1 MGVINPK
8 RRIEEYIVDD
18 KDIIFYNRIWNFEVM
33 AGSYLAKNYKDLFT
47 YEACVRAQLETNK
60 EWKRKI
66 NVLPK
71 GQSWARDGWLTDS
84 KWSDEDFIFHGWQ
97 KRRLNNKHAFASWKL
112 PILSIKFNISLCG
125 TNNYIENWKYNQ
137 SFARDRN
144 EIRAELDTIIALN
157 DVEYYKAKQNAEKIL
172 ANLTKMGQF
181 DRQNGDKRP
190 RDLIRLQAKKR
201 PITELREMGQ
211 AICLKV

>member
-1 MGVINPK
+1 MCNIAKLYGI
-8 RRIEEYIVDD
+8 YQT
-18 KDIIFYNRIWNFEVM
+18 
-33 AGSYLAKNYKDLFT
+33 KNYKDLFT

-172 ANLTKMGQF
+172 ANLTK
-181 DRQNGDKRP
+181 NGSIWYNSSINSISK
-190 RDLIRLQAKKR
+190 
-201 PITELREMGQ
+201 
-211 AICLKV
+211 